1 MFKNLTIRTGLLI
14 LLAVFALLQFTSS
27 GIGMYFLHQNDED
40 VNFLE
45 VTASEQK
52 ALSDS
57 RDAVLRLRSIID
69 STVIQLTNNMPV
81 NVPQVVKALRQE
93 LQTSQTNFDLF
104 MKIPG
109 ITMSRPEIGRIM
121 EKAQADQVSSALT
134 NIGLLENFTTPEQ
147 LQQSMTS
154 HQESRLKVR
163 KEYDDQYTNY
173 VSLRQ
178 ENLVKASADSTASY
192 TFSIQIMCA
201 ILAAVV
207 VLFIIAYF
215 WLDRILVKPLNK
227 VSGYFAQIGK
237 GDLRHPIEVENNN
250 EIGKLCAAL
259 QEMQYELIETVTSI
273 RDGVESINIGTQ
285 EIAAGN
291 TDLSSRTEEQASALA
306 ETAASM
312 EQISSTV
319 KLNADNAVQASSMI
333 QTSASIAHEGEQ
345 QMKNMTTKMH
355 AIKTNAQKMGDII
368 SVIDSIAFQTNILA
382 LNAAV
387 EAARAGEAGRG
398 FAVVASEVRNL
409 AQRSAQ
415 SAKEINSLISESA
428 YQIQEGA
435 ELADKTGSTIA
446 EMTSAISKAST
457 MMDSISYASEE
468 QSRGVEQIRV
478 AITQMDQVTQQNA
491 ALVEQVATTAANVED
506 LSGTLTQAVAVFQI
520 KGQTTTPVKNS
531 ATVKTAETLDDEN
544 WI

>member
-1 MFKNLTIRTGLLI
+1 
-14 LLAVFALLQFTSS
+14 
-27 GIGMYFLHQNDED
+27 MYFLHENDAD

-45 VTASEQK
+45 VASSEQK

-57 RDAVLRLRSIID
+57 RDAILRIRAMVD

-81 NVPQVVKALRQE
+81 NVPQVVTALHQE
-93 LQTSQTNFDLF
+93 VQTSQAKFELF
-104 MKIPG
+104 MTIPG
-109 ITMSRPEIGRIM
+109 ITTYRPEIAKLM
-121 EKAQADQVSSALT
+121 EKAQADQIASTLK
-134 NIGLLENFTTPEQ
+134 NIGALENFTTPDQ
-147 LQQSMTS
+147 LQQTMAGY
-154 HQESRLKVR
+154 QESRLKIR
-163 KEYDDQYTNY
+163 KEYDAQYSNY
-173 VSLRQ
+173 LQLVQ
-178 ENLVKASADSTASY
+178 ENLAQASADSTASY
-192 TFSIQIMCA
+192 EFSIRIMCSIVA
-201 ILAAVV
+201 IVV

-227 VSGYFAQIGK
+227 VSGYFAKIGK

-250 EIGKLCAAL
+250 EIGKLSAAL
-259 QEMQYELIETVTSI
+259 QEMQYELIETVKSI

-333 QTSASIAHEGEQ
+333 QTSASIAHEGEL

-491 ALVEQVATTAANVED
+491 ALVEQVATTAANVEE

-520 KGQTTTPVKNS
+520 KGQSTITAKSS
-531 ATVKTAETLDDEN
+531 ATAKTAETLDDEN